1 MTSCMELW
9 FPTSAPASHRRHFF
23 LLRSLSLAL
32 FLLIS
37 SRIVLLFFF
46 IFYFYF
52 FFYTYRG
59 VIMRQRWSNFVA
71 SRLLRNWSRR
81 TTLQPPSRS
90 VIFKNYCSLRV
101 LQCNGAKT
109 MWNTRFLLSLLFN
122 DIAFVSFFFPLFL
135 RFFLTFCCNWFD
147 TLRICDE
154 MFRLDSKEEVFLE

>member
-32 FLLIS
+32 FLFIS
-37 SRIVLLFFF
+37 SRIVLLFLF
-46 IFYFYF
+46 IFYFY

-81 TTLQPPSRS
+81 TTLPPPSRS

-154 MFRLDSKEEVFLE
+154 IFRLDSRKFS

>member
-37 SRIVLLFFF
+37 SRIVLLFLF
-46 IFYFYF
+46 IFYFY

-81 TTLQPPSRS
+81 TTLPPPSRS

-154 MFRLDSKEEVFLE
+154 IFRLDSRKFS

>member
-37 SRIVLLFFF
+37 SRIVLLFLF
-46 IFYFYF
+46 IFYFY

-81 TTLQPPSRS
+81 TTLPPPSRS

-122 DIAFVSFFFPLFL
+122 DIAFVSFFFLLFL
-135 RFFLTFCCNWFD
+135 RFFLMLCCNWFD

>member
-52 FFYTYRG
+52 FLY
-59 VIMRQRWSNFVA
+59 I
-71 SRLLRNWSRR
+71 SRR
-81 TTLQPPSRS
+81 YYAAKMIEFRCVALVAQLKPTHDAATAFEKRNFQELLFVTCS
-90 VIFKNYCSLRV
+90 VNATIQKR
-101 LQCNGAKT
+101 
-109 MWNTRFLLSLLFN
+109 NTRFLLSLLFN

>member
-101 LQCNGAKT
+101 LSMQRYKSEIHDFCSLCSLT
-109 MWNTRFLLSLLFN
+109 ILRLFHFSFLYFFVFFWRFVV
-122 DIAFVSFFFPLFL
+122 I
-135 RFFLTFCCNWFD
+135 
-147 TLRICDE
+147 
-154 MFRLDSKEEVFLE
+154 DSIL